1 MSAGVSAL
9 YRQLLQTVRSLPR
22 DPLRPTLQLNET
34 LEATVNR
41 AFGIKQVE
49 TVNSSTSEAL
59 PLKLAEHVSAEDEAL
74 ASKALQALKDLSDDK
89 ALHAVRRSTSALRP
103 VPRRLTRS
111 FAVSFDVKDI
121 TAGNRSILL
130 YSSHSRGGTIFSG
143 EDSKLV
149 EDVLPGQRGG
159 IGWTFGVLI
168 VETLYNRCIL
178 FYLPQHVSLA
188 FAVSRI
194 RGVTSVRNLDANW
207 RWWMICVQVF

>member
-74 ASKALQALKDLSDDK
+74 ASKALQALKNLSDDK
-89 ALHAVRRSTSALRP
+89 ALHAYPLTSKTLQPATDP
-103 VPRRLTRS
+103 YYYTRLIQGVGLSSQGKTRS
-111 FAVSFDVKDI
+111 WWKTFFQVK
-121 TAGNRSILL
+121 
-130 YSSHSRGGTIFSG
+130 G
-143 EDSKLV
+143 E
-149 EDVLPGQRGG
+149 
-159 IGWTFGVLI
+159 
-168 VETLYNRCIL
+168 
-178 FYLPQHVSLA
+178 A
-188 FAVSRI
+188 
-194 RGVTSVRNLDANW
+194 
-207 RWWMICVQVF
+207 

>member
-59 PLKLAEHVSAEDEAL
+59 PLRLAEHVTVEDEAL

-89 ALHAVRRSTSALRP
+89 ALHATLQPATDP
-103 VPRRLTRS
+103 YYYTRLIQGVGLSSQGKTRS
-111 FAVSFDVKDI
+111 WWKTFFQVK
-121 TAGNRSILL
+121 
-130 YSSHSRGGTIFSG
+130 G
-143 EDSKLV
+143 E
-149 EDVLPGQRGG
+149 
-159 IGWTFGVLI
+159 
-168 VETLYNRCIL
+168 
-178 FYLPQHVSLA
+178 A
-188 FAVSRI
+188 
-194 RGVTSVRNLDANW
+194 
-207 RWWMICVQVF
+207 